1 MAWAELKN
9 TDPKTAFHRLHPH
22 PAPLSISNCSHG
34 ISQEEGE
41 EEDLSSFKECFVQL
55 LYHTLL
61 IHAFY
66 AVSWVNRS
74 NSTPTRR
81 IYQFSITS
89 LRLHSFLH
97 RTSNTSLISPDMKN
111 QKLQLGA
118 KLSRRTRRRRSLKHR
133 KLLQGVSK
141 WLGNGLRRIRKL
153 ICAYHPVWCMNGYI
167 FPLPLLGNVEP
178 RL

>member
-1 MAWAELKN
+1 MELAKKKGKK
-9 TDPKTAFHRLHPH
+9 KTSAASRVFRAASLSL
-22 PAPLSISNCSHG
+22 PL
-34 ISQEEGE
+34 
-41 EEDLSSFKECFVQL
+41 F
-55 LYHTLL
+55 

-74 NSTPTRR
+74 HSTQARR
-81 IYQFSITS
+81 IYHFSITS

-97 RTSNTSLISPDMKN
+97 RTSNTSLISSDMKN

-118 KLSRRTRRRRSLKHR
+118 KLSRRTRRRRRSLKHR

-141 WLGNGLRRIRKL
+141 WLGNGLRRIRKI

-167 FPLPLLGNVEP
+167 FPVPLLGNVEP